1 VKPTYRT
8 AAAYVELGG
17 RQSFD
22 VRTEAA
28 YLQQKLSLGR
38 RLRPF
43 TSDRVAAASA
53 SWSLS
58 L

>member
-1 VKPTYRT
+1 LQ
-8 AAAYVELGG
+8 LGG